1 MSLCKDTLTSR
12 HALTSKAAREA
23 ETCARRASRTAA
35 AAEASHDS
43 LSMRCRSRSSSSHA
57 RAVCSC
63 IRLTASVKA
72 ACSLHTSSYISKRQH
87 MYSAATY
94 ACNGRSR
101 SDSASPAVC
110 IRQHTSAYV
119 SIVSIRQHTYSAAT
133 TVSQPA
139 TAASGAPLPRDGHG
153 GSDLRQALVG
163 LCRAQTCLKHPALR
177 ARWR

>member
-1 MSLCKDTLTSR
+1 MRFKVKRPERQRRLAHVSLTSLCKDTLISR

-72 ACSLHTSSYISKRQH
+72 ACSLHTSAYISIRQH

-110 IRQHTSAYV
+110 IRQHTSASLAYV
-119 SIVSIRQHTYSAAT
+119 SIRIQPPQQSHNLQRPHQERLCLE
-133 TVSQPA
+133 TVME
-139 TAASGAPLPRDGHG
+139 
-153 GSDLRQALVG
+153 ALILG
-163 LCRAQTCLKHPALR
+163 KH
-177 ARWR
+177 